1 MINNKFFRPK
11 LENGV
16 KATKWSPCSVYTSS
30 LIKQTSDSILLE
42 VEKQVGGNYATK
54 SDLEITASAI
64 TATVSEL
71 EQTVSA
77 NTQNI
82 GELQVTANNI
92 SASVEQLKQTVSG
105 NTQNIGN
112 LQVTANNITASV
124 SELKQT
130 VSANTQNIGKLEVTA
145 SAISASVDTYLENNP
160 NPNLFTTNGWKN
172 KKGEFVD
179 PTENLMYEYSGGTIT
194 SPKIYLD
201 AGTYCAS
208 QYNTTSKQFAINPSV
223 QVTSSATT
231 ETYEGATRNY
241 ITFHIETAGEYRF
254 IYGTDNLK
262 STFYRPKLE
271 IGDRPTAYEPQSIHY
286 SSLIQQTSQQI
297 SLKVKEEVD
306 NIGEDGTINKFK
318 ETGIDITNGLIEIN
332 ADNTVING
340 NLKLNAKNDSDA
352 LSLYDNDG
360 YERTTVTSQ
369 EIGRLIEQSQNS
381 IQKYDKY
388 FLVNYGESTIFTMG
402 EKYFAAKT
410 FVKCGDLMTNR
421 VCYCSCSYKDEKGNW
436 QPQIIPAPKQC
447 EIELIFVNKEDE
459 GITYVAEQKQ
469 TQFEEGAYYLESTK
483 INQAIRIETAGTYYV
498 KVRITWPY
506 LLTTSPF
513 DTQTRFYVTTFL
525 SSVSP
530 SKAIIGGDGIY
541 MTNGANDFIY
551 YGKDGFGAAHQSYGY
566 NTDKTS
572 KTAYNMY
579 SSVGAMSSDSVQ
591 GNYDDEY
598 IVGEGPS
605 HIAYFKVNGS
615 WHSLWCNSQSYAN
628 VTTIMLSD
636 GTYIEEALPSTDVM
650 MLSRFNDNEKYFGI
664 GKGEFNG
671 HIITILNPT
680 GKSTIVRAGNGTRFV
695 DTNGNMSRSNEYTFS
710 SRSIKM
716 IFVYT
721 MGSAPNDG
729 SWNGL
734 WYIM

>member
-1 MINNKFFRPK
+1 MISNTFYRPK
-11 LENGV
+11 LESGV

-42 VEKQVGGNYATK
+42 VEQQVGGNFATK
-54 SDLEITASAI
+54 SDLEVTASAI
-64 TATVSEL
+64 TATVEEL
-71 EQTVSA
+71 RE
-77 NTQNI
+77 
-82 GELQVTANNI
+82 
-92 SASVEQLKQTVSG
+92 TVSG
-105 NTQNIGN
+105 NTQNIGK
-112 LQVTANNITASV
+112 LQ
-124 SELKQT
+124 
-130 VSANTQNIGKLEVTA
+130 VTA
-145 SAISASVDTYLENNP
+145 SAISASVDTYLENNA
-160 NPNLFTTNGWKN
+160 NPNLFPANGWKN
-172 KKGEFVD
+172 KNGEFID
-179 PTENLMYEYSGGTIT
+179 PTEKLMYEYSGGTIT
-194 SPKIYLD
+194 SPKIYLE

-208 QYNTTSKQFAINPSV
+208 QYNIKNKNFEIDPSV
-223 QVTSSATT
+223 MRIKSGAIA
-231 ETYEGATRNY
+231 ETYETAIRNY
-241 ITFHIETAGEYRF
+241 VVFRIDKKGEYRF
-254 IYGTDNLK
+254 VYGTDNVK

-271 IGDRPTAYEPQSIHY
+271 IGDKPTAYEPQSIHY

-297 SLKVKEEVD
+297 SLKVKEEVGE
-306 NIGEDGTINKFK
+306 IGEDGTINKFK
-318 ETGIDITNGLIEIN
+318 ETGIDITNGLVEIN
-332 ADNTVING
+332 ADNTVVNG

-369 EIGRLIEQSQNS
+369 EIGRLEEQSQDS

-388 FLVNYGESTIFTMG
+388 FLANYDDSTVFTMG
-402 EKYFAAKT
+402 EKYFAANSI
-410 FVKCGDLMTNR
+410 VKCGDVMTANR
-421 VCYCSCSYKDEKGNW
+421 VCYCSCSYKDDKGIW
-436 QPQIIPAPKQC
+436 QPQIIPSPNQC
-447 EIELIFVNKEDE
+447 KIELIFVNKESA
-459 GITYVAEQKQ
+459 GITYVAPQKQ
-469 TQFEEGAYYLESTK
+469 TLFSNGAYYLESTLL
-483 INQAIRIETAGTYYV
+483 NQTLTIETAGTYYI
-498 KVRITWPY
+498 KVRITWANSQ
-506 LLTTSPF
+506 TKSPF
-513 DTQTRFYVTTFL
+513 NTQTRFYVTTFL
-525 SSVSP
+525 SSISP
-530 SKAIIGGDGIY
+530 SKAIIGSDGIY

-551 YGKDGFGAAHQSYGY
+551 YGKDGFGAANQSYGY
-566 NTDKTS
+566 NSDKTS

-591 GNYDDEY
+591 GTYDNEY

-605 HIAYFKVNGS
+605 HIAYFKTNGS
-615 WHSLWCNSQSYAN
+615 WSSKWCNSQSYAN

-671 HIITILNPT
+671 HIITILNPS

-695 DTNGNMSRSNEYTFS
+695 DTNGNMSRSNEYTFN

-721 MGSAPNDG
+721 MGSDPDDG

>member
-1 MINNKFFRPK
+1 MISNKFFRPK
-11 LENGV
+11 LESGV

-42 VEKQVGGNYATK
+42 VEQQVGGNYATK
-54 SDLEITASAI
+54 GELEVTASAI
-64 TATVSEL
+64 TAKVTELEETVSG
-71 EQTVSA
+71 

-92 SASVEQLKQTVSG
+92 S
-105 NTQNIGN
+105 
-112 LQVTANNITASV
+112 ASV

-130 VSANTQNIGKLEVTA
+130 VSANTQNIGKLEVT
-145 SAISASVDTYLENNP
+145 SNSISAKVDTYIENNA
-160 NPNLFTTNGWKN
+160 NPNLFPVNGWKN
-172 KKGEFVD
+172 KNGEFVE
-179 PTENLMYEYSGGTIT
+179 PTEKLMYEYSGGTIT
-194 SPKIYLD
+194 SPKIYLE

-208 QYNTTSKQFAINPSV
+208 QYNIKNKHFDIEPSV
-223 QVTSSATT
+223 MGIKSGAIA
-231 ETYEGATRNY
+231 ETYETAIRNY
-241 ITFHIETAGEYRF
+241 DVFRIDKKGEYRF
-254 IYGTDNLK
+254 VYGTDNVK

-271 IGDRPTAYEPQSIHY
+271 VGDKPTAYEPQSIHY

-297 SLKVKEEVD
+297 SLKVKEEIGDV
-306 NIGEDGTINKFK
+306 GEDGTINKFK
-318 ETGIDITNGLIEIN
+318 ETGIDITNGLVEIN
-332 ADNTVING
+332 ADNTVVNG

-369 EIGRLIEQSQNS
+369 EIGRLEEQSQDS

-388 FLVNYGESTIFTMG
+388 FLVNYDGSTVFTMG
-402 EKYFAAKT
+402 EKYFAANSI
-410 FVKCGDLMTNR
+410 VKCGDVMTANR
-421 VCYCSCSYKDEKGNW
+421 VCYCSCSYKDEKGIW
-436 QPQIIPAPKQC
+436 QPQIIPSPNQC
-447 EIELIFVNKEDE
+447 KIELIFVNKESA
-459 GITYVAEQKQ
+459 GITYVAPQKQ
-469 TQFEEGAYYLESTK
+469 TLFSNGAYYLESTLL
-483 INQAIRIETAGTYYV
+483 NQTLTIETAGTYYI
-498 KVRITWPY
+498 KVRITWANSQ
-506 LLTTSPF
+506 TKSPF
-513 DTQTRFYVTTFL
+513 NTQTRFYVTTFL

-530 SKAIIGGDGIY
+530 SKAIVGSDGIY

-551 YGKDGFGAAHQSYGY
+551 YGKDGFGAAKQSYGY

-572 KTAYNMY
+572 KTPYTMY

-615 WHSLWCNSQSYAN
+615 WSSKWCNSQSYAN

-695 DTNGNMSRSNEYTFS
+695 ETNGNMSRSNEYTFS

>member
-1 MINNKFFRPK
+1 MISNKFFRPK
-11 LENGV
+11 LESGV

-54 SDLEITASAI
+54 GELEVTASAI
-64 TATVSEL
+64 TAKVTEL
-71 EQTVSA
+71 E
-77 NTQNI
+77 
-82 GELQVTANNI
+82 E
-92 SASVEQLKQTVSG
+92 TVSG
-105 NTQNIGN
+105 NTQNIGE

-130 VSANTQNIGKLEVTA
+130 VSANTQNIGKLEVT
-145 SAISASVDTYLENNP
+145 SNSISAKVDTYIENNH
-160 NPNLFTTNGWKN
+160 NPNLFPANGWKN
-172 KKGEFVD
+172 KNGEFVE
-179 PTENLMYEYSGGTIT
+179 PTEKLMYEYSGGTIT
-194 SPKIYLD
+194 SPKIYLE

-208 QYNTTSKQFAINPSV
+208 QFNTKNKHFDIDPSV
-223 QVTSSATT
+223 MRIKSAAIA
-231 ETYEGATRNY
+231 ETYETAIRNY
-241 ITFHIETAGEYRF
+241 DVFRIDKKGEYRF
-254 IYGTDNLK
+254 IYGTDNTK

-271 IGDRPTAYEPQSIHY
+271 IGDKPTAYEPQSIHY

-297 SLKVKEEVD
+297 SLKVKEEVGE
-306 NIGEDGTINKFK
+306 IGEDGTINKFK
-318 ETGIDITNGLIEIN
+318 ETGIDITNGQVEIN

-340 NLKLNAKNDSDA
+340 NLKLNAQDDADA
-352 LSLYDNDG
+352 LTMYDDDG
-360 YERTTVTSQ
+360 IERTTVTSQ
-369 EIGRLIEQSQNS
+369 EIGRLEEQSQDS

-388 FLVNYGESTIFTMG
+388 FLVNYDGSTVFTMG
-402 EKYFAAKT
+402 EKYFAANSI
-410 FVKCGDLMTNR
+410 VKCGDVMTANR
-421 VCYCSCSYKDEKGNW
+421 VCYCSCSYKDEKGIW
-436 QPQIIPAPKQC
+436 QPQIIPSPNQC
-447 EIELIFVNKEDE
+447 KIELIFVNKESA
-459 GITYVAEQKQ
+459 GITYVAPQKQ
-469 TQFEEGAYYLESTK
+469 TLFSNGAYYLESTLL
-483 INQAIRIETAGTYYV
+483 NQTLKIETAGTYYI
-498 KVRITWPY
+498 KVRITWANSQ
-506 LLTTSPF
+506 TKSPF
-513 DTQTRFYVTTFL
+513 NTQTRFYVTTFL
-525 SSVSP
+525 SSISP
-530 SKAIIGGDGIY
+530 SKAIVGSDGIY

-591 GNYDDEY
+591 GTYDDEY

-615 WHSLWCNSQSYAN
+615 WSSKWCNSQSYAN
-628 VTTIMLSD
+628 VATIMLSD

-671 HIITILNPT
+671 HIITILNPSA
-680 GKSTIVRAGNGTRFV
+680 KSTIVRAGNGTRFV

>member
-1 MINNKFFRPK
+1 MISNKFFRPK
-11 LENGV
+11 LESGV

-30 LIKQTSDSILLE
+30 LIKQTSDSIILE
-42 VEKQVGGNYATK
+42 VEQQVGGNYATK
-54 SDLEITASAI
+54 SDLEVTASAI
-64 TATVSEL
+64 TA
-71 EQTVSA
+71 
-77 NTQNI
+77 
-82 GELQVTANNI
+82 
-92 SASVEQLKQTVSG
+92 SVEELRETVSG
-105 NTQNIGN
+105 NTQNIGK
-112 LQVTANNITASV
+112 LQVTANS
-124 SELKQT
+124 
-130 VSANTQNIGKLEVTA
+130 
-145 SAISASVDTYLENNP
+145 ISATVDTYLENNA
-160 NPNLFTTNGWKN
+160 NPNLFPVNGWKN
-172 KKGEFVD
+172 KNGEFVE
-179 PTENLMYEYSGGTIT
+179 PTEKLMYEYSGGTIT
-194 SPKIYLD
+194 SPKVYLE

-208 QYNTTSKQFAINPSV
+208 QYNIKNKNFEIDPSV
-223 QVTSSATT
+223 MRIKSGAIA
-231 ETYEGATRNY
+231 ETYETAIRNY
-241 ITFHIETAGEYRF
+241 VVFRIDKKGEYRF
-254 IYGTDNLK
+254 IYGTDNTK

-271 IGDRPTAYEPQSIHY
+271 VGEKPTAYEPQSIHY

-306 NIGEDGTINKFK
+306 NIGEDNTINKFK
-318 ETGIDITNGLIEIN
+318 ETGIDITNGLVEIN

-340 NLKLNAKNDSDA
+340 NLKLNAKDDADA
-352 LSLYDNDG
+352 LTLYDDNG
-360 YERTTVTSQ
+360 IERTTVTSQ
-369 EIGRLIEQSQNS
+369 EIGRLEEQSQDS

-388 FLVNYGESTIFTMG
+388 FLVNYDGSTVFTMG
-402 EKYFAAKT
+402 EKYFAANSI
-410 FVKCGDLMTNR
+410 VKCGDVMTANR
-421 VCYCSCSYKDEKGNW
+421 VCYCSCSYKDEKGIW
-436 QPQIIPAPKQC
+436 QPQIIPSPNKC
-447 EIELIFVNKEDE
+447 KIELIFVNKESA
-459 GITYVAEQKQ
+459 GITYVAPQKQ
-469 TQFEEGAYYLESTK
+469 TLFSNGAYYLESTLL
-483 INQAIRIETAGTYYV
+483 NQTLTIETAGTYYI
-498 KVRITWPY
+498 KVRITWANSQ
-506 LLTTSPF
+506 TKSPF
-513 DTQTRFYVTTFL
+513 NTQTRFYVTTFL

-530 SKAIIGGDGIY
+530 SKAIVGSDGIY

-566 NTDKTS
+566 NTDKTK

-591 GNYDDEY
+591 GTYDDEY

-605 HIAYFKVNGS
+605 HIAYFKLNGS
-615 WHSLWCNSQSYAN
+615 WSSKWCNSQSYAN

-695 DTNGNMSRSNEYTFS
+695 ETNGNMSRSNEYTFS

>member
-1 MINNKFFRPK
+1 MISNKFFRPK

-42 VEKQVGGNYATK
+42 VEQQVGGNYATK
-54 SDLEITASAI
+54 SDLEVTASAI
-64 TATVSEL
+64 TA
-71 EQTVSA
+71 
-77 NTQNI
+77 
-82 GELQVTANNI
+82 
-92 SASVEQLKQTVSG
+92 SVEELRETVSG
-105 NTQNIGN
+105 NTQNIGK
-112 LQVTANNITASV
+112 LQVTANS
-124 SELKQT
+124 
-130 VSANTQNIGKLEVTA
+130 
-145 SAISASVDTYLENNP
+145 ISATVDTYLENNA
-160 NPNLFTTNGWKN
+160 NPNLFPVNGWKN
-172 KKGEFVD
+172 KNGEFVE
-179 PTENLMYEYSGGTIT
+179 PTEKLMYEYSGGTIT
-194 SPKIYLD
+194 SPKVYLE

-208 QYNTTSKQFAINPSV
+208 QYNIKNKNFEIDPSV
-223 QVTSSATT
+223 MRIKSGAIA
-231 ETYEGATRNY
+231 ETYETAIRNY
-241 ITFHIETAGEYRF
+241 VVFRIDKKGEYRF
-254 IYGTDNLK
+254 IYGTDNTK

-271 IGDRPTAYEPQSIHY
+271 IGEKPTAYEPQSIHY

-297 SLKVKEEVD
+297 SLKVKEEVGE
-306 NIGEDGTINKFK
+306 IGEDGTINKFK
-318 ETGIDITNGLIEIN
+318 ETGIDITNGLVEIN

-340 NLKLNAKNDSDA
+340 NIKLNAKDDADA
-352 LSLYDNDG
+352 LTLYDDNG
-360 YERTTVTSQ
+360 IERTTVTSQ
-369 EIGRLIEQSQNS
+369 EIGRLEEQSQDS

-388 FLVNYGESTIFTMG
+388 FLANYDDSTVFTMG
-402 EKYFAAKT
+402 EKYFAANSI
-410 FVKCGDLMTNR
+410 VKCGDVMTANR
-421 VCYCSCSYKDEKGNW
+421 VCYCSCSYKDDKGIW
-436 QPQIIPAPKQC
+436 QPQIIPSPNQC
-447 EIELIFVNKEDE
+447 KIELIFVNKESA
-459 GITYVAEQKQ
+459 GITYVAPQKQ
-469 TQFEEGAYYLESTK
+469 TLFSNGAYYLESTLL
-483 INQAIRIETAGTYYV
+483 NQTLKIETAGAYYI
-498 KVRITWPY
+498 KVRITWANSQ
-506 LLTTSPF
+506 TKSPF
-513 DTQTRFYVTTFL
+513 NTQTRFYVTTFL

-530 SKAIIGGDGIY
+530 SKAIIGSDGIY

-572 KTAYNMY
+572 KTPYTMY

-591 GNYDDEY
+591 GTYDNEY

-615 WHSLWCNSQSYAN
+615 WSSKWCNSQSYAN

-721 MGSAPNDG
+721 RGSDPNDG

>member
-1 MINNKFFRPK
+1 MISNKFFRPK
-11 LENGV
+11 LESGV

-42 VEKQVGGNYATK
+42 VEQQVGGNYATK
-54 SDLEITASAI
+54 GELEVTASAI
-64 TATVSEL
+64 TAKVTELEETVSGNTQNIGELQITANNISASVSEL

-82 GELQVTANNI
+82 G
-92 SASVEQLKQTVSG
+92 
-105 NTQNIGN
+105 
-112 LQVTANNITASV
+112 
-124 SELKQT
+124 
-130 VSANTQNIGKLEVTA
+130 KLEVT
-145 SAISASVDTYLENNP
+145 SNSISAKVDTYIENNH
-160 NPNLFTTNGWKN
+160 NPNLFPANGWKN
-172 KKGEFVD
+172 KNGEFVE
-179 PTENLMYEYSGGTIT
+179 PTEKLMYEYSGGTIT
-194 SPKIYLD
+194 SPKIYLE

-208 QYNTTSKQFAINPSV
+208 QFNTKNKHFEIDPSV
-223 QVTSSATT
+223 MHIKSAAIA
-231 ETYEGATRNY
+231 ETYETAIRNY
-241 ITFHIETAGEYRF
+241 DVFRIDKKGEYKF
-254 IYGTDNLK
+254 IYGTDNTK

-271 IGDRPTAYEPQSIHY
+271 IGDKPTAYEPQSIHY
-286 SSLIQQTSQQI
+286 SSLIEQTSKQI
-297 SLKVKEEVD
+297 SLKVKEEVGE
-306 NIGEDGTINKFK
+306 IGEDGTINKFK
-318 ETGIDITNGLIEIN
+318 ETGIDITNGLVEIN

-369 EIGRLIEQSQNS
+369 EIGRLEEQSQDS

-388 FLVNYGESTIFTMG
+388 FLVNYDNSTVFTMG
-402 EKYFAAKT
+402 EKYFAANSI
-410 FVKCGDLMTNR
+410 VKCGDVMTANR
-421 VCYCSCSYKDEKGNW
+421 VCYCSCSYKDEKGIW
-436 QPQIIPAPKQC
+436 QPQIIPSPKQC
-447 EIELIFVNKEDE
+447 KIELIFVNKESA
-459 GITYVAEQKQ
+459 GITYVAPQKQ
-469 TQFEEGAYYLESTK
+469 TQFEDGAYYLEST
-483 INQAIRIETAGTYYV
+483 ILNQTLKIETAGTYYI
-498 KVRITWPY
+498 KVRITWANSQ
-506 LLTTSPF
+506 TKSPF
-513 DTQTRFYVTTFL
+513 NTQTRFYVTTFL

-530 SKAIIGGDGIY
+530 SKAIVGGDGIY

-566 NTDKTS
+566 NNDKTS

-591 GNYDDEY
+591 GTYDDEY

-605 HIAYFKVNGS
+605 HIAYFKTNDS
-615 WHSLWCNSQSYAN
+615 WSSKWCNSQSYAN

-695 DTNGNMSRSNEYTFS
+695 ETNGNMSRSNEYTFN
-710 SRSIKM
+710 SRSLKM

>member
-1 MINNKFFRPK
+1 MISNIFYRPK
-11 LENGV
+11 LESGV

-42 VEKQVGGNYATK
+42 VEQQVGGNFATK
-54 SDLEITASAI
+54 SDLEVTASAI
-64 TATVSEL
+64 TATVEEL
-71 EQTVSA
+71 RE
-77 NTQNI
+77 
-82 GELQVTANNI
+82 
-92 SASVEQLKQTVSG
+92 TVSG
-105 NTQNIGN
+105 NTQNIGK
-112 LQVTANNITASV
+112 LQ
-124 SELKQT
+124 
-130 VSANTQNIGKLEVTA
+130 VTA
-145 SAISASVDTYLENNP
+145 SAISASVDTYLENNA
-160 NPNLFTTNGWKN
+160 NPNLFPVNGWKN
-172 KKGEFVD
+172 KNGEFVE
-179 PTENLMYEYSGGTIT
+179 PTEKLMYEYSGGTIT
-194 SPKIYLD
+194 SPKVYLE

-208 QYNTTSKQFAINPSV
+208 QYNIKNKNFEIDPSV
-223 QVTSSATT
+223 MRIKSGAIA
-231 ETYEGATRNY
+231 ETYETAIRNY
-241 ITFHIETAGEYRF
+241 VVFRIDKKGEYRF
-254 IYGTDNLK
+254 IYGTDNTK

-271 IGDRPTAYEPQSIHY
+271 IGEKPTAYEPQSIHY
-286 SSLIQQTSQQI
+286 SSLIQQI
-297 SLKVKEEVD
+297 SLKVKEEVGE
-306 NIGEDGTINKFK
+306 IGEDGTINKFK
-318 ETGIDITNGLIEIN
+318 ETGIDITNGLVEIN

-369 EIGRLIEQSQNS
+369 EIGRLEEQSQDS

-388 FLVNYGESTIFTMG
+388 FLVNYDNSTVFTMG
-402 EKYFAAKT
+402 EKYFAANSI
-410 FVKCGDLMTNR
+410 VKCGDVMTANR
-421 VCYCSCSYKDEKGNW
+421 VCYCSCSYKDDKGIW
-436 QPQIIPAPKQC
+436 QPQIIPSPKQC
-447 EIELIFVNKEDE
+447 KIELIFVNKESA
-459 GITYVAEQKQ
+459 GITYVAPQKQ
-469 TQFEEGAYYLESTK
+469 TLFSNGAYYLESTLL
-483 INQAIRIETAGTYYV
+483 NQTLTIETAGTYYI
-498 KVRITWPY
+498 KVRITWANSQ
-506 LLTTSPF
+506 TKSPF
-513 DTQTRFYVTTFL
+513 NTQTRFYVTTFL
-525 SSVSP
+525 SSISP
-530 SKAIIGGDGIY
+530 SKAIVGSDGIY

-591 GNYDDEY
+591 GTYDNEY

-615 WHSLWCNSQSYAN
+615 WSSKWCNSQSYAN

-680 GKSTIVRAGNGTRFV
+680 AKSTIVRAGNGTRFV
-695 DTNGNMSRSNEYTFS
+695 DTNGNMSRSNEYTFN

>member
-1 MINNKFFRPK
+1 MISNKFFRPK

-42 VEKQVGGNYATK
+42 VEQQVGGNYATK
-54 SDLEITASAI
+54 SDLEVTASAI
-64 TATVSEL
+64 TA
-71 EQTVSA
+71 
-77 NTQNI
+77 
-82 GELQVTANNI
+82 
-92 SASVEQLKQTVSG
+92 SVEELRETVSG
-105 NTQNIGN
+105 NTQNIGK
-112 LQVTANNITASV
+112 LQVTANS
-124 SELKQT
+124 
-130 VSANTQNIGKLEVTA
+130 
-145 SAISASVDTYLENNP
+145 ISATVDTYLENNA
-160 NPNLFTTNGWKN
+160 NPNLFPVNGWKN
-172 KKGEFVD
+172 KNGEFVE
-179 PTENLMYEYSGGTIT
+179 PTEKLMYEYSGGTIT
-194 SPKIYLD
+194 SPKVYLE

-208 QYNTTSKQFAINPSV
+208 QYNIKNKNFEIDPSV
-223 QVTSSATT
+223 MRIKSGAIA
-231 ETYEGATRNY
+231 ETYETAIRNY
-241 ITFHIETAGEYRF
+241 VVFRIDKKGEYRF
-254 IYGTDNLK
+254 IYGTDNTK

-271 IGDRPTAYEPQSIHY
+271 IGEKPTAYEPQSIHY

-297 SLKVKEEVD
+297 SLKVKEEVGE
-306 NIGEDGTINKFK
+306 IGEDGTINKFK
-318 ETGIDITNGLIEIN
+318 ETGIDITNGLVEIN

-340 NLKLNAKNDSDA
+340 NIKLNAKDDADA
-352 LSLYDNDG
+352 LTLYDDNG
-360 YERTTVTSQ
+360 IERTTVTSQ
-369 EIGRLIEQSQNS
+369 EIGRLEEQSQDS

-388 FLVNYGESTIFTMG
+388 FLANYDDSTVFTMG
-402 EKYFAAKT
+402 EKYFAANSI
-410 FVKCGDLMTNR
+410 VKCGDVMTANR
-421 VCYCSCSYKDEKGNW
+421 VCYCSCSYKDDKGIW
-436 QPQIIPAPKQC
+436 QPQIIPSPNQC
-447 EIELIFVNKEDE
+447 KIELIFVNKESA
-459 GITYVAEQKQ
+459 GITYVAPQKQ
-469 TQFEEGAYYLESTK
+469 TLFSNGAYYLESTLL
-483 INQAIRIETAGTYYV
+483 NQTLTIETAGTYYI
-498 KVRITWPY
+498 KVRITWANSQ
-506 LLTTSPF
+506 TKSPF
-513 DTQTRFYVTTFL
+513 NTQTRFYVTTFL
-525 SSVSP
+525 SSISP
-530 SKAIIGGDGIY
+530 SKAIVGSDGIY

-572 KTAYNMY
+572 KTPYTMY

-591 GNYDDEY
+591 GNYDNEY
-598 IVGEGPS
+598 VVGEGPS
-605 HIAYFKVNGS
+605 HLAYFKTNGS
-615 WHSLWCNSQSYAN
+615 WSSKWCNSQSYAN

-695 DTNGNMSRSNEYTFS
+695 DTNGNMSRSNEYTFN

>member
-1 MINNKFFRPK
+1 MISNKFFRPK
-11 LENGV
+11 LESGV

-42 VEKQVGGNYATK
+42 VEQQVGGNYATK
-54 SDLEITASAI
+54 GELEVTASAI
-64 TATVSEL
+64 TAKVTELEETVSGNTQNIGELQITANNISASVSEL

-82 GELQVTANNI
+82 G
-92 SASVEQLKQTVSG
+92 
-105 NTQNIGN
+105 
-112 LQVTANNITASV
+112 
-124 SELKQT
+124 
-130 VSANTQNIGKLEVTA
+130 KLEVT
-145 SAISASVDTYLENNP
+145 SNSISAKVDTYIENNH
-160 NPNLFTTNGWKN
+160 NPNLFPANGWKN
-172 KKGEFVD
+172 KNGEFVE
-179 PTENLMYEYSGGTIT
+179 PTEKLMYEYSGGTIT
-194 SPKIYLD
+194 SPKIYLE

-208 QYNTTSKQFAINPSV
+208 QFNTKNKHFEIDPSV
-223 QVTSSATT
+223 MHIKSAAIA
-231 ETYEGATRNY
+231 ETYETAIRNY
-241 ITFHIETAGEYRF
+241 DVFRIDKKGEYKF
-254 IYGTDNLK
+254 IYGTDNTK

-271 IGDRPTAYEPQSIHY
+271 IGDKPTAYEPQSIHY
-286 SSLIQQTSQQI
+286 SSLIEQTSKQI
-297 SLKVKEEVD
+297 SLKVKEEVGE
-306 NIGEDGTINKFK
+306 IGEDGTINKFK
-318 ETGIDITNGLIEIN
+318 ETGIDITNGLVEIN

-369 EIGRLIEQSQNS
+369 EIGRLEEQSQDS

-388 FLVNYGESTIFTMG
+388 FLVNYDGSTVFTMG
-402 EKYFAAKT
+402 EKYFAANSI
-410 FVKCGDLMTNR
+410 VKCGDVMTANR
-421 VCYCSCSYKDEKGNW
+421 VCYCSCSYKDEKGIW
-436 QPQIIPAPKQC
+436 QPQIIPSPKQC
-447 EIELIFVNKEDE
+447 KIELIFVNKESA
-459 GITYVAEQKQ
+459 GITYVAPQKQ
-469 TQFEEGAYYLESTK
+469 TQFEDGAYYLEST
-483 INQAIRIETAGTYYV
+483 ILNQTLKIETAGTYYI
-498 KVRITWPY
+498 KVRITWANSQ
-506 LLTTSPF
+506 TKSPF
-513 DTQTRFYVTTFL
+513 NTQTRFYVTTFL

-530 SKAIIGGDGIY
+530 SKAIVGGDGIY

-566 NTDKTS
+566 NNDKTS

-591 GNYDDEY
+591 GTYDDEY

-605 HIAYFKVNGS
+605 HIAYFKTNGS
-615 WHSLWCNSQSYAN
+615 WSSKWCNSQSYAN

-695 DTNGNMSRSNEYTFS
+695 ETNGNMSRSNEYTFN
-710 SRSIKM
+710 SRSLKM

>member
-1 MINNKFFRPK
+1 MISNTFYRPK
-11 LENGV
+11 LESGV

-42 VEKQVGGNYATK
+42 VEQQVGGNFATK
-54 SDLEITASAI
+54 SDLEVTASAI
-64 TATVSEL
+64 TATVEEL
-71 EQTVSA
+71 RE
-77 NTQNI
+77 
-82 GELQVTANNI
+82 
-92 SASVEQLKQTVSG
+92 TVSG
-105 NTQNIGN
+105 NTQNIGK
-112 LQVTANNITASV
+112 LQ
-124 SELKQT
+124 
-130 VSANTQNIGKLEVTA
+130 VTA
-145 SAISASVDTYLENNP
+145 SAISASVDTYLENNA
-160 NPNLFTTNGWKN
+160 NPNLFPVNGWKN
-172 KKGEFVD
+172 KNGEFVE
-179 PTENLMYEYSGGTIT
+179 PTEKLMYEYSGGTIT
-194 SPKIYLD
+194 SPKIYLE

-208 QYNTTSKQFAINPSV
+208 QYNIKNKHFEIDPSV
-223 QVTSSATT
+223 IGIKSGAIA
-231 ETYEGATRNY
+231 ETYETAIRNY
-241 ITFHIETAGEYRF
+241 DVFRIDKKGEYRF
-254 IYGTDNLK
+254 IYGTDNAK

-271 IGDRPTAYEPQSIHY
+271 IGDKPTAYEPQSIHY

-297 SLKVKEEVD
+297 SLKVKEEVGE
-306 NIGEDGTINKFK
+306 IGEDGTINKFK
-318 ETGIDITNGLIEIN
+318 ETGIDITNGLVEIN
-332 ADNTVING
+332 ADNTVVNG

-369 EIGRLIEQSQNS
+369 EIGRLEEQSQDS

-388 FLVNYGESTIFTMG
+388 FLVNYDGSTVFTMG
-402 EKYFAAKT
+402 EKYFAANSI
-410 FVKCGDLMTNR
+410 VKCGDVMTANR
-421 VCYCSCSYKDEKGNW
+421 VCYCSCSYKDDKGVW
-436 QPQIIPAPKQC
+436 QPQIIPSPNQC
-447 EIELIFVNKEDE
+447 KIELIFVNKESA
-459 GITYVAEQKQ
+459 GITYVAPQKQ
-469 TQFEEGAYYLESTK
+469 TLFSNGAYYLESTLL
-483 INQAIRIETAGTYYV
+483 NQTLTIETAGTYYI
-498 KVRITWPY
+498 KVRITWANSQ
-506 LLTTSPF
+506 TKSPF
-513 DTQTRFYVTTFL
+513 NTQTRFYVTTFL
-525 SSVSP
+525 SSISP
-530 SKAIIGGDGIY
+530 SKAIIGSDGIY

-566 NTDKTS
+566 NSDKTS

-615 WHSLWCNSQSYAN
+615 WQSLWCNSQSYAN

-650 MLSRFNDNEKYFGI
+650 ILSRFNDNEKYFGI

-671 HIITILNPT
+671 HIITILNPS

-695 DTNGNMSRSNEYTFS
+695 DTNGNMSRSNEYTFN

-721 MGSAPNDG
+721 RGSAPNDG

>member
-1 MINNKFFRPK
+1 MISNTFYRPK
-11 LENGV
+11 LESGV

-42 VEKQVGGNYATK
+42 VEQQVGGNFATK
-54 SDLEITASAI
+54 SDLEVTASAI
-64 TATVSEL
+64 TATVEEL
-71 EQTVSA
+71 RE
-77 NTQNI
+77 
-82 GELQVTANNI
+82 
-92 SASVEQLKQTVSG
+92 TVSG
-105 NTQNIGN
+105 NTQNIGK
-112 LQVTANNITASV
+112 LQ
-124 SELKQT
+124 
-130 VSANTQNIGKLEVTA
+130 VTA
-145 SAISASVDTYLENNP
+145 SAISASVDTYLENNA
-160 NPNLFTTNGWKN
+160 NPNLFPANGWKN
-172 KKGEFVD
+172 KNGEFVD
-179 PTENLMYEYSGGTIT
+179 PTEKLMYEYSGGTIT
-194 SPKIYLD
+194 SPKIYLE

-208 QYNTTSKQFAINPSV
+208 QYNIKNKNFEIDPSV
-223 QVTSSATT
+223 MRIKSGAIA
-231 ETYEGATRNY
+231 ETYETAIRNY
-241 ITFHIETAGEYRF
+241 VVFRIDKKGEYRF
-254 IYGTDNLK
+254 IYGTDNTK

-271 IGDRPTAYEPQSIHY
+271 IGDKPTAYEPQSIHY

-297 SLKVKEEVD
+297 SLKVKEEVGE
-306 NIGEDGTINKFK
+306 IGEDGTINKFK
-318 ETGIDITNGLIEIN
+318 ETGIDITNGLVEIN
-332 ADNTVING
+332 ADNTVVNG

-369 EIGRLIEQSQNS
+369 EIGRLEEQSQDS
-381 IQKYDKY
+381 VQKYDKY
-388 FLVNYGESTIFTMG
+388 FLVNYDDSTVFTMG
-402 EKYFAAKT
+402 EKYFAANSI
-410 FVKCGDLMTNR
+410 VKCGDVMTANR
-421 VCYCSCSYKDEKGNW
+421 VCYCSCSYKDDKGIW
-436 QPQIIPAPKQC
+436 QPQIIPSPNQC
-447 EIELIFVNKEDE
+447 KIELIFVNKESA
-459 GITYVAEQKQ
+459 GITYVAPQKQ
-469 TQFEEGAYYLESTK
+469 TLFSNGAYYLESTLL
-483 INQAIRIETAGTYYV
+483 NQTLTIETAGTYYI
-498 KVRITWPY
+498 KVRITWANSQ
-506 LLTTSPF
+506 TKSPF
-513 DTQTRFYVTTFL
+513 NTQTRFYVTTFL

-530 SKAIIGGDGIY
+530 SKAIVGGDGIY

-605 HIAYFKVNGS
+605 HIAYFKVNGTWS
-615 WHSLWCNSQSYAN
+615 SKWCNSQSYAN

-636 GTYIEEALPSTDVM
+636 GTYIEEVLPSTDVM
-650 MLSRFNDNEKYFGI
+650 ILSRFNDNEKYFGI

-671 HIITILNPT
+671 HIITILNPS

-695 DTNGNMSRSNEYTFS
+695 ETNGNMSRSNEYTFS

-721 MGSAPNDG
+721 RGSDPDDG

>member
-1 MINNKFFRPK
+1 MISNTFYRPK
-11 LENGV
+11 LESGV

-30 LIKQTSDSILLE
+30 LIKQTSDRILLE
-42 VEKQVGGNYATK
+42 VENQVGGNYATK
-54 SDLEITASAI
+54 SDLEVTASAI
-64 TATVSEL
+64 TA
-71 EQTVSA
+71 
-77 NTQNI
+77 
-82 GELQVTANNI
+82 
-92 SASVEQLKQTVSG
+92 SVEELRETVSG
-105 NTQNIGN
+105 NTQNIGK
-112 LQVTANNITASV
+112 LQVTANS
-124 SELKQT
+124 
-130 VSANTQNIGKLEVTA
+130 
-145 SAISASVDTYLENNP
+145 ISATVDTYLENNS
-160 NPNLFTTNGWKN
+160 NPNLFPANGWKN
-172 KKGEFVD
+172 KNGEFVD
-179 PTENLMYEYSGGTIT
+179 PTEKLMYEYSGGTIT
-194 SPKIYLD
+194 SPKIYLE

-208 QYNTTSKQFAINPSV
+208 QYNIKNKHFDIEPSV
-223 QVTSSATT
+223 MRIKSAAIA
-231 ETYEGATRNY
+231 ETYETAIRNY
-241 ITFHIETAGEYRF
+241 DVFRIDKKGEYRF
-254 IYGTDNLK
+254 IYGTDNTK

-271 IGDRPTAYEPQSIHY
+271 IGDKPTAYEPQSIHY

-297 SLKVKEEVD
+297 SLKVKEEVGE
-306 NIGEDGTINKFK
+306 IGEDGTINKFK
-318 ETGIDITNGLIEIN
+318 ETGIDITNGQVEIN

-340 NLKLNAKNDSDA
+340 NLKLNAKDDADA
-352 LSLYDNDG
+352 LTLYDNEG

-369 EIGRLIEQSQNS
+369 EIGRLEEQSQDS

-388 FLVNYGESTIFTMG
+388 FLVNYDNSTVFTMG
-402 EKYFAAKT
+402 EKYFAANSI
-410 FVKCGDLMTNR
+410 VKCGDVMTANR
-421 VCYCSCSYKDEKGNW
+421 VCYCSCSYKDDKGIW
-436 QPQIIPAPKQC
+436 QPQIIPSPNQC
-447 EIELIFVNKEDE
+447 KIELIFVNKESA
-459 GITYVAEQKQ
+459 GITYVAPQKQ
-469 TQFEEGAYYLESTK
+469 TLFSNGAYYLESTLL
-483 INQAIRIETAGTYYV
+483 NQTLKIETAGTYYI
-498 KVRITWPY
+498 KVRITWANSQ
-506 LLTTSPF
+506 TKSPF
-513 DTQTRFYVTTFL
+513 NTQTRFYVTTFL
-525 SSVSP
+525 SSISP
-530 SKAIIGGDGIY
+530 SKAIVGGDGIY

-566 NTDKTS
+566 NSDKTT

-591 GNYDDEY
+591 GTYDDEY

-615 WHSLWCNSQSYAN
+615 WSSKWCNSQSYAN

-671 HIITILNPT
+671 HIITILNPSA
-680 GKSTIVRAGNGTRFV
+680 KSTIVRAGNGTRFV

>member
-1 MINNKFFRPK
+1 MISNKFFRPK
-11 LENGV
+11 LESGV

-42 VEKQVGGNYATK
+42 VEQQVGGNFATK
-54 SDLEITASAI
+54 SDLEVTASAI

-71 EQTVSA
+71 RE
-77 NTQNI
+77 
-82 GELQVTANNI
+82 
-92 SASVEQLKQTVSG
+92 TVSG
-105 NTQNIGN
+105 NTQNIGK
-112 LQVTANNITASV
+112 LQ
-124 SELKQT
+124 
-130 VSANTQNIGKLEVTA
+130 VTA
-145 SAISASVDTYLENNP
+145 SAISASVDTYLENNA
-160 NPNLFTTNGWKN
+160 NPNLFPVNGWKN
-172 KKGEFVD
+172 KNGEFVE
-179 PTENLMYEYSGGTIT
+179 PTEKLMYEYSGGTIT
-194 SPKIYLD
+194 SPKVYLE

-208 QYNTTSKQFAINPSV
+208 QFNTKNKHFEIDPSV
-223 QVTSSATT
+223 MGIKSGAIA
-231 ETYEGATRNY
+231 ETYETAIRNY
-241 ITFHIETAGEYRF
+241 DVFRIDKKGEYRF
-254 IYGTDNLK
+254 VYGTDNTK

-271 IGDRPTAYEPQSIHY
+271 IGEKPTAYEPQSIHY
-286 SSLIQQTSQQI
+286 SSLIQQTSKQI
-297 SLKVKEEVD
+297 SLKVKEEVG

-318 ETGIDITNGLIEIN
+318 ETGIDITNGLVEIN
-332 ADNTVING
+332 ADNTVVNG

-369 EIGRLIEQSQNS
+369 EIGRLEEQSQDS

-388 FLVNYGESTIFTMG
+388 FFVNYDGSTVFTMG
-402 EKYFAAKT
+402 EKYFAANSI
-410 FVKCGDLMTNR
+410 VKCGDVMTANR
-421 VCYCSCSYKDEKGNW
+421 VCYCSCSYKDEKGIW
-436 QPQIIPAPKQC
+436 QPQIIPSPNQC
-447 EIELIFVNKEDE
+447 KIELIFVNKESA
-459 GITYVAEQKQ
+459 GITYVAPQKQ
-469 TQFEEGAYYLESTK
+469 TLFSNGAYYLESTLL
-483 INQAIRIETAGTYYV
+483 NQTLKIETAGTYYI
-498 KVRITWPY
+498 KVRITWANSQ
-506 LLTTSPF
+506 TKSPF
-513 DTQTRFYVTTFL
+513 NTQTRFYVTTFL
-525 SSVSP
+525 SSISP
-530 SKAIIGGDGIY
+530 SKAIIGSDGIY

-572 KTAYNMY
+572 KTAYTMY

-591 GNYDDEY
+591 GTYDDEY

-605 HIAYFKVNGS
+605 HIAYFKTNGTWKS
-615 WHSLWCNSQSYAN
+615 HWCNSQSYAN

-636 GTYIEEALPSTDVM
+636 GTYIEEALPSIDVM

-721 MGSAPNDG
+721 RGSDPDDG
-729 SWNGL
+729 TWNGL

>member
-1 MINNKFFRPK
+1 MISNKFFRPK
-11 LENGV
+11 LESGV

-30 LIKQTSDSILLE
+30 LIKQTSDSIILE
-42 VEKQVGGNYATK
+42 VEQQVGGNYATK
-54 SDLEITASAI
+54 SDLEVTASAI

-82 GELQVTANNI
+82 GKLQ
-92 SASVEQLKQTVSG
+92 
-105 NTQNIGN
+105 
-112 LQVTANNITASV
+112 
-124 SELKQT
+124 
-130 VSANTQNIGKLEVTA
+130 VTA
-145 SAISASVDTYLENNP
+145 SAISASVDTYIENNP
-160 NPNLFTTNGWKN
+160 NPNLFPVNGWKN
-172 KKGEFVD
+172 KNGEFVE
-179 PTENLMYEYSGGTIT
+179 PTEKLMYEYSGGTIT
-194 SPKIYLD
+194 SPKVYLE

-208 QYNTTSKQFAINPSV
+208 QYNIKNKNFEIDPSV
-223 QVTSSATT
+223 MRIKSGAIA
-231 ETYEGATRNY
+231 ETYETAIRNY
-241 ITFHIETAGEYRF
+241 VVFRIDKKGEYRF
-254 IYGTDNLK
+254 IYGTDNTK

-271 IGDRPTAYEPQSIHY
+271 IGDKPTAYEPQSIHY

-297 SLKVKEEVD
+297 SLKVKEEVGE
-306 NIGEDGTINKFK
+306 IGEDGTINKFK
-318 ETGIDITNGLIEIN
+318 ETGIDITNGLVEIN

-369 EIGRLIEQSQNS
+369 EIGRLEEQSQDS

-388 FLVNYGESTIFTMG
+388 FLANYDDSTVFTMG
-402 EKYFAAKT
+402 EKYFAANSI
-410 FVKCGDLMTNR
+410 VKCGDVMTANR
-421 VCYCSCSYKDEKGNW
+421 VCYCSCSYKDDKGIW
-436 QPQIIPAPKQC
+436 QPQIIPSPKQC
-447 EIELIFVNKEDE
+447 KIELIFVNKESA
-459 GITYVAEQKQ
+459 GITYVAPQKQ
-469 TQFEEGAYYLESTK
+469 TLFSNGAYYLESTLL
-483 INQAIRIETAGTYYV
+483 NQTLTIETAGTYYI
-498 KVRITWPY
+498 KVRITWANSQ
-506 LLTTSPF
+506 TKSPF
-513 DTQTRFYVTTFL
+513 NTQTRFYVTTFL
-525 SSVSP
+525 SSISP
-530 SKAIIGGDGIY
+530 SKAIVGSDGIY

-551 YGKDGFGAAHQSYGY
+551 YGKDGFGAANQSYGY
-566 NTDKTS
+566 NTDKTT
-572 KTAYNMY
+572 KTPYTMY

-591 GNYDDEY
+591 GTYDNEY

-605 HIAYFKVNGS
+605 HIAYFKINDS
-615 WHSLWCNSQSYAN
+615 WSSKWCNSQSYAN

-695 DTNGNMSRSNEYTFS
+695 ETNGNMSRSNEYTFN

-716 IFVYT
+716 IYVYT
-721 MGSAPNDG
+721 RGSDPDDG
-729 SWNGL
+729 TWNGL

>member
-1 MINNKFFRPK
+1 MITNKFFRPK
-11 LENGV
+11 LESGV

-30 LIKQTSDSILLE
+30 LIKQTSDSIILE
-42 VEKQVGGNYATK
+42 VEQQVGGNYATK
-54 SDLEITASAI
+54 SDLEVTASAI

-82 GELQVTANNI
+82 GKLQ
-92 SASVEQLKQTVSG
+92 
-105 NTQNIGN
+105 
-112 LQVTANNITASV
+112 
-124 SELKQT
+124 
-130 VSANTQNIGKLEVTA
+130 VTA
-145 SAISASVDTYLENNP
+145 SAISASVDTYIENNP
-160 NPNLFTTNGWKN
+160 NPNLFPVNGWKN
-172 KKGEFVD
+172 KNGEFVE
-179 PTENLMYEYSGGTIT
+179 PTEKLMYEYSGGTIT
-194 SPKIYLD
+194 SPKVYLE

-208 QYNTTSKQFAINPSV
+208 QYNIKNKNFEIDPSV
-223 QVTSSATT
+223 MRIKSGAIA
-231 ETYEGATRNY
+231 ETYETAIRNY
-241 ITFHIETAGEYRF
+241 VVFRIDKKGEYRF
-254 IYGTDNLK
+254 IYGTDNTK

-271 IGDRPTAYEPQSIHY
+271 IGDKPTAYEPQSIHY

-297 SLKVKEEVD
+297 SLKVKEEVGE
-306 NIGEDGTINKFK
+306 IGEDGTINKFK
-318 ETGIDITNGLIEIN
+318 ETGIDITNGLVEIN

-369 EIGRLIEQSQNS
+369 EIGRLEEQSQDS

-388 FLVNYGESTIFTMG
+388 FLANYDDSTVFTMG
-402 EKYFAAKT
+402 EKYFAANSI
-410 FVKCGDLMTNR
+410 VKCGDVMTANR
-421 VCYCSCSYKDEKGNW
+421 VCYCSCSYKDDKGIW
-436 QPQIIPAPKQC
+436 QPQIIPSPKQC
-447 EIELIFVNKEDE
+447 KIELIFVNKESA
-459 GITYVAEQKQ
+459 GITYVAPQKQ
-469 TQFEEGAYYLESTK
+469 TLFSNGAYYLESTLL
-483 INQAIRIETAGTYYV
+483 NQTLTIETAGTYYI
-498 KVRITWPY
+498 KVRITWANSQ
-506 LLTTSPF
+506 TKSPF
-513 DTQTRFYVTTFL
+513 NTQTRFYVTTFL
-525 SSVSP
+525 SSISP
-530 SKAIIGGDGIY
+530 SKAIVGSDGIY

-551 YGKDGFGAAHQSYGY
+551 YGKDGFGAANQSYGY
-566 NTDKTS
+566 NTDKTT
-572 KTAYNMY
+572 KTPYTMY

-591 GNYDDEY
+591 GTYDNEY

-605 HIAYFKVNGS
+605 HIAYFKINDS
-615 WHSLWCNSQSYAN
+615 WSSKWCNSQSYAN

-695 DTNGNMSRSNEYTFS
+695 ETNGNMSRSNEYTFN

-716 IFVYT
+716 IYVYT
-721 MGSAPNDG
+721 RGSDPDDG
-729 SWNGL
+729 TWNGL

>member
-1 MINNKFFRPK
+1 MISNTFYRPK
-11 LENGV
+11 LESGV

-30 LIKQTSDSILLE
+30 LIKQTSDSIILE
-42 VEKQVGGNYATK
+42 VEQQVGGNFATK
-54 SDLEITASAI
+54 SDLEVTASAI
-64 TATVSEL
+64 TA
-71 EQTVSA
+71 
-77 NTQNI
+77 
-82 GELQVTANNI
+82 
-92 SASVEQLKQTVSG
+92 SVEELRETVSG
-105 NTQNIGN
+105 NTQNIGK
-112 LQVTANNITASV
+112 LQVTANS
-124 SELKQT
+124 
-130 VSANTQNIGKLEVTA
+130 
-145 SAISASVDTYLENNP
+145 ISATVDTYLENNS
-160 NPNLFTTNGWKN
+160 NPNLFPANGWKN
-172 KKGEFVD
+172 KNGEFID
-179 PTENLMYEYSGGTIT
+179 PTEKLMYEYSGGTIT
-194 SPKIYLD
+194 SPKIYLE

-208 QYNTTSKQFAINPSV
+208 QYNTKNKHFEIDPSV
-223 QVTSSATT
+223 MRIKSGAIA
-231 ETYEGATRNY
+231 ETYETAIRNY
-241 ITFHIETAGEYRF
+241 VVFRIDKKGEYRF
-254 IYGTDNLK
+254 IYGTDNTK

-271 IGDRPTAYEPQSIHY
+271 IGEKPTAYEPQSIHY
-286 SSLIQQTSQQI
+286 SSLIQQTAKQI

-318 ETGIDITNGLIEIN
+318 ETGIDITNGLVEIN
-332 ADNTVING
+332 ADNTVVNG

-369 EIGRLIEQSQNS
+369 EIGRLEEQSQDS

-388 FLVNYGESTIFTMG
+388 FLVNYDDSTIFTMG
-402 EKYFAAKT
+402 EKYFAANSI
-410 FVKCGDLMTNR
+410 VKCGDVMTANR
-421 VCYCSCSYKDEKGNW
+421 VCYCSCSYKDEKGIW
-436 QPQIIPAPKQC
+436 QPQIIPSPNQC
-447 EIELIFVNKEDE
+447 KIELIFVNKESA
-459 GITYVAEQKQ
+459 GITYVAPQKQ
-469 TQFEEGAYYLESTK
+469 TQFEDGAYYLESTLL
-483 INQAIRIETAGTYYV
+483 NQTLTIETAGTYYI
-498 KVRITWPY
+498 KVRITWANSQ
-506 LLTTSPF
+506 TKSPF
-513 DTQTRFYVTTFL
+513 NTQTRFYVTTFL

-530 SKAIIGGDGIY
+530 SKAIVGGDGIY

-566 NTDKTS
+566 NTDKTT
-572 KTAYNMY
+572 KTAYTMY

-591 GNYDDEY
+591 GTYDDEY

-605 HIAYFKVNGS
+605 HIAYFKTNGS
-615 WHSLWCNSQSYAN
+615 WSSKWCNSQSYAN

-671 HIITILNPT
+671 HIITILNPS

-695 DTNGNMSRSNEYTFS
+695 ETNGNMSRSNEYTFN

-721 MGSAPNDG
+721 MGSDPDDG

>member
-1 MINNKFFRPK
+1 MISNKFFRPK
-11 LENGV
+11 LESGV

-42 VEKQVGGNYATK
+42 VEQQVGGNYATK
-54 SDLEITASAI
+54 GELEVTASAI
-64 TATVSEL
+64 TAKVTELEETVSGNTQNIGELQITANNISASVSEL

-82 GELQVTANNI
+82 G
-92 SASVEQLKQTVSG
+92 
-105 NTQNIGN
+105 
-112 LQVTANNITASV
+112 
-124 SELKQT
+124 
-130 VSANTQNIGKLEVTA
+130 KLEVT
-145 SAISASVDTYLENNP
+145 SNSISAKVDTYIENNH
-160 NPNLFTTNGWKN
+160 NPNLFPANGWKN
-172 KKGEFVD
+172 KNGEFVE
-179 PTENLMYEYSGGTIT
+179 PTEKLMYEYSGGTIT
-194 SPKIYLD
+194 SPKIYLE

-208 QYNTTSKQFAINPSV
+208 QFNTKNKHFEIDPSV
-223 QVTSSATT
+223 MHIKSAAIA
-231 ETYEGATRNY
+231 ETYETAIRNY
-241 ITFHIETAGEYRF
+241 DVFRIDKKGEYKF
-254 IYGTDNLK
+254 IYGTDNTK

-271 IGDRPTAYEPQSIHY
+271 IGDKPTAYEPQSIHY
-286 SSLIQQTSQQI
+286 SSLIEQTSKQI
-297 SLKVKEEVD
+297 SLKVKEEVGE
-306 NIGEDGTINKFK
+306 IGEDGTINKFK
-318 ETGIDITNGLIEIN
+318 ETGIDITNGLVEIN

-369 EIGRLIEQSQNS
+369 EIGRLEEQSQDS

-388 FLVNYGESTIFTMG
+388 FLVNYDNSTVFTMG
-402 EKYFAAKT
+402 EKYFAANSI
-410 FVKCGDLMTNR
+410 VKCGDVMTANR
-421 VCYCSCSYKDEKGNW
+421 VCYCSCSYKDEKGIW
-436 QPQIIPAPKQC
+436 QPQIIPSPKQC
-447 EIELIFVNKEDE
+447 KIELIFVNKESA
-459 GITYVAEQKQ
+459 GITYVAPQKQ
-469 TQFEEGAYYLESTK
+469 TQFEDGAYYLEST
-483 INQAIRIETAGTYYV
+483 ILNQTLKIETAGTYYI
-498 KVRITWPY
+498 KVRITWANSQ
-506 LLTTSPF
+506 TKSPF
-513 DTQTRFYVTTFL
+513 NTQTRFYVTTFL

-530 SKAIIGGDGIY
+530 SKAIVGGDGIY

-566 NTDKTS
+566 NNDKTS

-591 GNYDDEY
+591 GTYDDEY

-605 HIAYFKVNGS
+605 HIAYFKTNGS
-615 WHSLWCNSQSYAN
+615 WSSKWCNSQSYAN

-695 DTNGNMSRSNEYTFS
+695 ETNGNMSRSNEYTFN
-710 SRSIKM
+710 SRSLKM

>member
-1 MINNKFFRPK
+1 MISNIFYRPK
-11 LENGV
+11 LESGV

-42 VEKQVGGNYATK
+42 VEQQVGGNFATK
-54 SDLEITASAI
+54 SDLEVTASAI
-64 TATVSEL
+64 TATVEEL
-71 EQTVSA
+71 RE
-77 NTQNI
+77 
-82 GELQVTANNI
+82 
-92 SASVEQLKQTVSG
+92 TVSG
-105 NTQNIGN
+105 NTQNIGK
-112 LQVTANNITASV
+112 LQ
-124 SELKQT
+124 
-130 VSANTQNIGKLEVTA
+130 VTA
-145 SAISASVDTYLENNP
+145 SAISASVDTYLENNA
-160 NPNLFTTNGWKN
+160 NPNLFPVNGWKN
-172 KKGEFVD
+172 KNGEFVE
-179 PTENLMYEYSGGTIT
+179 PTEKLMYEYSGGTIT
-194 SPKIYLD
+194 SPKVYLE

-208 QYNTTSKQFAINPSV
+208 QYNIKNKNFEIDPSV
-223 QVTSSATT
+223 MRIKSGAIA
-231 ETYEGATRNY
+231 ETYETAIRNY
-241 ITFHIETAGEYRF
+241 VVFRIDKKGEYRF
-254 IYGTDNLK
+254 IYGTDNTK

-271 IGDRPTAYEPQSIHY
+271 IGEKPTAYEPQSIHY

-297 SLKVKEEVD
+297 SLKVKEEVGE
-306 NIGEDGTINKFK
+306 IGEDGTINKFK
-318 ETGIDITNGLIEIN
+318 ETGIDITNGLVEIN

-369 EIGRLIEQSQNS
+369 EIGRLEEQSQDS

-388 FLVNYGESTIFTMG
+388 FLANYDDSTVFTMG
-402 EKYFAAKT
+402 EKYFAANSI
-410 FVKCGDLMTNR
+410 VKCGDVMTANR
-421 VCYCSCSYKDEKGNW
+421 VCYCSCSYKDDKGIW
-436 QPQIIPAPKQC
+436 QPQIIPSPNQC
-447 EIELIFVNKEDE
+447 KIELIFVNKESA
-459 GITYVAEQKQ
+459 GITYVAPQKQ
-469 TQFEEGAYYLESTK
+469 TLFSNGAYYLESTLL
-483 INQAIRIETAGTYYV
+483 NQTLTIETAGTYYI
-498 KVRITWPY
+498 KVRITWANSQ
-506 LLTTSPF
+506 TKSPF
-513 DTQTRFYVTTFL
+513 NTQTRFYVTTFL
-525 SSVSP
+525 SSISP
-530 SKAIIGGDGIY
+530 SKAIVGSDGIY

-591 GNYDDEY
+591 GTYDNEY

-615 WHSLWCNSQSYAN
+615 WSSKWCNSQSYAN

-680 GKSTIVRAGNGTRFV
+680 AKSTIVRAGNGTRFV
-695 DTNGNMSRSNEYTFS
+695 DTNGNMSRSNEYTFN

>member
-1 MINNKFFRPK
+1 MITNKFFRPK
-11 LENGV
+11 LESGV

-42 VEKQVGGNYATK
+42 VEQQVGGNFVTK
-54 SDLEITASAI
+54 GELEVTASAI
-64 TATVSEL
+64 TAEVSEL
-71 EQTVSA
+71 EETVSG

-92 SASVEQLKQTVSG
+92 SASV
-105 NTQNIGN
+105 
-112 LQVTANNITASV
+112 
-124 SELKQT
+124 SELKQS
-130 VSANTQNIGKLEVTA
+130 VSANTQNIGKLQVTA
-145 SAISASVDTYLENNP
+145 NSISATVDTYLENNS
-160 NPNLFTTNGWKN
+160 NPNLFPANGWKN
-172 KKGEFVD
+172 KNGEFVE
-179 PTENLMYEYSGGTIT
+179 PNEKLMYEYSGGTIT
-194 SPKIYLD
+194 SPKIYLE

-208 QYNTTSKQFAINPSV
+208 QYNIKNKNFEIDPSV
-223 QVTSSATT
+223 MRIKSGAIA
-231 ETYEGATRNY
+231 ETYETAIRNY
-241 ITFHIETAGEYRF
+241 VVFRIDKKGEYRF
-254 IYGTDNLK
+254 IYGTDNVK

-271 IGDRPTAYEPQSIHY
+271 IGDKPTAYEPQSIHY

-297 SLKVKEEVD
+297 SLKVKEEIGE
-306 NIGEDGTINKFK
+306 IGEDGTINKFK
-318 ETGIDITNGLIEIN
+318 ETGIDITNGLVEIN

-340 NLKLNAKNDSDA
+340 NIKLNAKDDADA
-352 LSLYDNDG
+352 LSLYDNNG
-360 YERTTVTSQ
+360 IERTTVTSQ
-369 EIGRLIEQSQNS
+369 QIGRLLEQSQNS
-381 IQKYDKY
+381 VQKYDKY
-388 FLVNYGESTIFTMG
+388 FFVNYGESTIFTMG

-410 FVKCGDLMTNR
+410 SVKCGDLMSNR
-421 VCYCSCSYKDEKGNW
+421 VCYCSCSYKDEKGEW
-436 QPQIIPAPKQC
+436 KPQTIPAPKEC
-447 EIELIFVNKEDE
+447 KIELIFVNKEDA
-459 GITYVAEQKQ
+459 GITYVAEQEQ
-469 TQFEEGAYYLESTK
+469 TLFSEGAYYLESTK

-498 KVRITWPY
+498 KVRITWPH
-506 LLTTSPF
+506 LQTTSPF
-513 DTQTRFYVTTFL
+513 DTQTRFYVTAFL
-525 SSVSP
+525 SSESP
-530 SKAIIGGDGIY
+530 SKAIVGSDGIY

-566 NTDKTS
+566 NSDKTS

-615 WHSLWCNSQSYAN
+615 WESIWCNSQSYAN

-680 GKSTIVRAGNGTRFV
+680 GKSTIVRAGKGTRFV
-695 DTNGNMSRSNEYTFS
+695 DTNGRMSGSNEYTFN

>member
-1 MINNKFFRPK
+1 MISNTFYRPK
-11 LENGV
+11 LESGV

-30 LIKQTSDSILLE
+30 LIKQTSDSIILE
-42 VEKQVGGNYATK
+42 VEQQVGGNYATK
-54 SDLEITASAI
+54 SDLEVTASAI
-64 TATVSEL
+64 TATVEEL
-71 EQTVSA
+71 RE
-77 NTQNI
+77 
-82 GELQVTANNI
+82 
-92 SASVEQLKQTVSG
+92 TVSG
-105 NTQNIGN
+105 NTQNIGK
-112 LQVTANNITASV
+112 LQ
-124 SELKQT
+124 
-130 VSANTQNIGKLEVTA
+130 VTA
-145 SAISASVDTYLENNP
+145 SAISASVDTYLENNA
-160 NPNLFTTNGWKN
+160 NPNLFPVNGWKN
-172 KKGEFVD
+172 KNGEFVE
-179 PTENLMYEYSGGTIT
+179 PTEKLMYEYSGGTIT
-194 SPKIYLD
+194 SPKVYLE

-208 QYNTTSKQFAINPSV
+208 QYNIKNKNFEIDPSV
-223 QVTSSATT
+223 MRIKSGAIA
-231 ETYEGATRNY
+231 ETYETAIRNY
-241 ITFHIETAGEYRF
+241 VVFRIDKKGEYRF
-254 IYGTDNLK
+254 IYGTDNTK

-271 IGDRPTAYEPQSIHY
+271 IGEKPTAYEPQSIHY

-297 SLKVKEEVD
+297 SLKVKEEVGE
-306 NIGEDGTINKFK
+306 IGEDGTINKFK
-318 ETGIDITNGLIEIN
+318 ETGIDITNGLVEIN
-332 ADNTVING
+332 ADNTVVNG

-369 EIGRLIEQSQNS
+369 EIGRLEEQSQDS

-388 FLVNYGESTIFTMG
+388 FLANYDDSTVFTMG
-402 EKYFAAKT
+402 EKYFAANSI
-410 FVKCGDLMTNR
+410 VKCGDVMTANR
-421 VCYCSCSYKDEKGNW
+421 VCYCSCSYKDDKGIW
-436 QPQIIPAPKQC
+436 QPQIIPSPNQC
-447 EIELIFVNKEDE
+447 KIELIFVNKESA
-459 GITYVAEQKQ
+459 GITYVAPQKQ
-469 TQFEEGAYYLESTK
+469 TLFSNGAYYLESTLL
-483 INQAIRIETAGTYYV
+483 NQTLKIETAGTYYI
-498 KVRITWPY
+498 KVRITWANSQ
-506 LLTTSPF
+506 TKSPF
-513 DTQTRFYVTTFL
+513 NTQTRFYVTTFL
-525 SSVSP
+525 SSISP
-530 SKAIIGGDGIY
+530 SKAIIGSDGIY

-551 YGKDGFGAAHQSYGY
+551 YGKDGFGAANQSYGY
-566 NTDKTS
+566 NSDKTS

-591 GNYDDEY
+591 GNYDNEY

-605 HIAYFKVNGS
+605 HIAYFKTNGS
-615 WHSLWCNSQSYAN
+615 WSSKWCNSQSYAN

-695 DTNGNMSRSNEYTFS
+695 DTNGNMSRSNEYTFN

-721 MGSAPNDG
+721 MGSDPDDG

>member
-1 MINNKFFRPK
+1 MITNTFYRPK
-11 LENGV
+11 LESGV

-42 VEKQVGGNYATK
+42 VEQQVGGNFATK
-54 SDLEITASAI
+54 SDLEVTASAI
-64 TATVSEL
+64 TATVEEL
-71 EQTVSA
+71 RE
-77 NTQNI
+77 
-82 GELQVTANNI
+82 
-92 SASVEQLKQTVSG
+92 TVSG
-105 NTQNIGN
+105 NTQNIGK
-112 LQVTANNITASV
+112 LQ
-124 SELKQT
+124 
-130 VSANTQNIGKLEVTA
+130 VTA
-145 SAISASVDTYLENNP
+145 SAISASVDTYIENNP
-160 NPNLFTTNGWKN
+160 NPNLFPANGWKN
-172 KKGEFVD
+172 KNGEFVE
-179 PTENLMYEYSGGTIT
+179 PTEKLMYEYSGGTIT
-194 SPKIYLD
+194 SPKIYLE

-208 QYNTTSKQFAINPSV
+208 QFNTKNKHFEIDPSV
-223 QVTSSATT
+223 MRIKSAAIA
-231 ETYEGATRNY
+231 ETYETAIRNY
-241 ITFHIETAGEYRF
+241 DVFRIDKKGEYRF
-254 IYGTDNLK
+254 IYGTDNTK

-271 IGDRPTAYEPQSIHY
+271 IGDKPTAYEPQSIHY

-297 SLKVKEEVD
+297 SLKVKEEVGE
-306 NIGEDGTINKFK
+306 IGEDGTINKFK
-318 ETGIDITNGLIEIN
+318 ETGIDITNGLVEIN
-332 ADNTVING
+332 ADNTIVNG

-369 EIGRLIEQSQNS
+369 EIGRLEEQSQDS

-388 FLVNYGESTIFTMG
+388 FLVNYDGSTVFTMG
-402 EKYFAAKT
+402 EKYFAANSI
-410 FVKCGDLMTNR
+410 VKCGDVMTANR
-421 VCYCSCSYKDEKGNW
+421 VCYCSCSYKDDKGIW
-436 QPQIIPAPKQC
+436 QPQIIPSPKQC
-447 EIELIFVNKEDE
+447 KIELIFVNKESA
-459 GITYVAEQKQ
+459 GITDVAPQKQ
-469 TQFEEGAYYLESTK
+469 TQFEDGAYYLESTLL
-483 INQAIRIETAGTYYV
+483 NQTLKIETAGTYYI
-498 KVRITWPY
+498 KVRITWANSQ
-506 LLTTSPF
+506 TKSPF
-513 DTQTRFYVTTFL
+513 NTQTRFYVTTFL

-530 SKAIIGGDGIY
+530 SKAIIGSDGIY

-566 NTDKTS
+566 NSDKTS

-591 GNYDDEY
+591 GTYDNEY

-605 HIAYFKVNGS
+605 HIAYFKTNGAWS
-615 WHSLWCNSQSYAN
+615 SKWCNSQSYAN

-695 DTNGNMSRSNEYTFS
+695 DTNGNMSRSNEYTFN

-721 MGSAPNDG
+721 RGSDPDDG

>member
-1 MINNKFFRPK
+1 MISNKFFRPK
-11 LENGV
+11 LESGV

-42 VEKQVGGNYATK
+42 VEQQVGGNYATK
-54 SDLEITASAI
+54 GELEVTASAI
-64 TATVSEL
+64 TAKVTELEETVSGNTQNIGELQITANNISASVSEL

-82 GELQVTANNI
+82 G
-92 SASVEQLKQTVSG
+92 
-105 NTQNIGN
+105 
-112 LQVTANNITASV
+112 
-124 SELKQT
+124 
-130 VSANTQNIGKLEVTA
+130 KLEVT
-145 SAISASVDTYLENNP
+145 SNSISAKVDTYIENNH
-160 NPNLFTTNGWKN
+160 NPNLFPANGWKN
-172 KKGEFVD
+172 KNGEFVE
-179 PTENLMYEYSGGTIT
+179 PTEKLMYEYSGGTIT
-194 SPKIYLD
+194 SPKIYLE

-208 QYNTTSKQFAINPSV
+208 QFNTKNKHFEIDPSV
-223 QVTSSATT
+223 MHIKSAAIA
-231 ETYEGATRNY
+231 ETYETAIRNY
-241 ITFHIETAGEYRF
+241 DVFRIDKKGEYKF
-254 IYGTDNLK
+254 IYGTDNTK

-271 IGDRPTAYEPQSIHY
+271 IGDKPTAYEPQSIHY
-286 SSLIQQTSQQI
+286 SSLIEQTSKQI
-297 SLKVKEEVD
+297 SLKVKEEVGE
-306 NIGEDGTINKFK
+306 IGEDGTINKFK
-318 ETGIDITNGLIEIN
+318 ETGIDITNGLVEIN

-369 EIGRLIEQSQNS
+369 EIGRLEEQSQDS

-388 FLVNYGESTIFTMG
+388 FLVNYDNSTVFTMG
-402 EKYFAAKT
+402 EKYFAANSI
-410 FVKCGDLMTNR
+410 VKCGDVMTANR
-421 VCYCSCSYKDEKGNW
+421 VCYCSCSYKDDKGIW
-436 QPQIIPAPKQC
+436 QPQIIPSPKQC
-447 EIELIFVNKEDE
+447 KIELIFVNKESA
-459 GITYVAEQKQ
+459 GITYVAPQKQ
-469 TQFEEGAYYLESTK
+469 TQFEDGAYYLEST
-483 INQAIRIETAGTYYV
+483 ILNQTLKIETAGTYYI
-498 KVRITWPY
+498 KVRITWANSQ
-506 LLTTSPF
+506 TKSPF
-513 DTQTRFYVTTFL
+513 NTQTRFYVTTFL

-530 SKAIIGGDGIY
+530 SKAIVGGDGIY

-566 NTDKTS
+566 NNDKTS

-591 GNYDDEY
+591 GTYDDEY

-605 HIAYFKVNGS
+605 HIAYFKTNGS
-615 WHSLWCNSQSYAN
+615 WSSKWCNSQSYAN

-695 DTNGNMSRSNEYTFS
+695 ETNGNMSRSNEYTFN
-710 SRSIKM
+710 SRSLKM

>member
-1 MINNKFFRPK
+1 MISNIFYRPK
-11 LENGV
+11 LESGV

-42 VEKQVGGNYATK
+42 VEQQVGGNYATK
-54 SDLEITASAI
+54 GELEVTASAI
-64 TATVSEL
+64 TAKVTEL
-71 EQTVSA
+71 E
-77 NTQNI
+77 
-82 GELQVTANNI
+82 E
-92 SASVEQLKQTVSG
+92 TVSG
-105 NTQNIGN
+105 NTQNIGE

-124 SELKQT
+124 SELKQS
-130 VSANTQNIGKLEVTA
+130 VSANTQNIGKLEVT
-145 SAISASVDTYLENNP
+145 SNSISAKVDTYIENNH
-160 NPNLFTTNGWKN
+160 NPNLFPANGWKN
-172 KKGEFVD
+172 KNGEFVE
-179 PTENLMYEYSGGTIT
+179 PTEKLMYEYYGGTIT
-194 SPKIYLD
+194 SPKIYLE

-208 QYNTTSKQFAINPSV
+208 QYNIKNKHFDIEPSV
-223 QVTSSATT
+223 MRIKSAAIA
-231 ETYEGATRNY
+231 ETYETAIRNY
-241 ITFHIETAGEYRF
+241 DVFRIDKKGEYRF
-254 IYGTDNLK
+254 VYGTDNVK

-271 IGDRPTAYEPQSIHY
+271 IGEKPTAYEPQSIHY
-286 SSLIQQTSQQI
+286 SSLIQQTSKQI
-297 SLKVKEEVD
+297 SLKVKEEIGNV
-306 NIGEDGTINKFK
+306 GEDGTINKFK
-318 ETGIDITNGLIEIN
+318 ETGIDITNGLVEIN
-332 ADNTVING
+332 ADNTVVNG

-369 EIGRLIEQSQNS
+369 EIGRLEEQSQDS

-388 FLVNYGESTIFTMG
+388 FLVNYDDSTVFTMG
-402 EKYFAAKT
+402 EKYFAANSI
-410 FVKCGDLMTNR
+410 VKCGDVMTANR
-421 VCYCSCSYKDEKGNW
+421 VCYCSCSYKDDKGIW
-436 QPQIIPAPKQC
+436 QPQIIPSPNKC
-447 EIELIFVNKEDE
+447 KIELIFVNKESA
-459 GITYVAEQKQ
+459 GITYVAPQKQ
-469 TQFEEGAYYLESTK
+469 TLFSNGAYYLESTLL
-483 INQAIRIETAGTYYV
+483 NQTLKIETAGTYYI
-498 KVRITWPY
+498 KVRITWANSQ
-506 LLTTSPF
+506 TKSPF
-513 DTQTRFYVTTFL
+513 NTQTRFYVTTFL

-615 WHSLWCNSQSYAN
+615 WESHWCNSQSYAN

-671 HIITILNPT
+671 HIITILNPS

-695 DTNGNMSRSNEYTFS
+695 ETNGNMSRSNEYTFN

>member
-1 MINNKFFRPK
+1 MISNIFYRPK
-11 LENGV
+11 LESGV

-42 VEKQVGGNYATK
+42 VEQQVGGNFATK
-54 SDLEITASAI
+54 SDLEVTASAI
-64 TATVSEL
+64 TATVEEL
-71 EQTVSA
+71 RE
-77 NTQNI
+77 
-82 GELQVTANNI
+82 
-92 SASVEQLKQTVSG
+92 TVSG
-105 NTQNIGN
+105 NTQNIGK
-112 LQVTANNITASV
+112 LQ
-124 SELKQT
+124 
-130 VSANTQNIGKLEVTA
+130 VTA
-145 SAISASVDTYLENNP
+145 SAISASVDTYLENNA
-160 NPNLFTTNGWKN
+160 NPNLFPANGWKN
-172 KKGEFVD
+172 KNGEFVD
-179 PTENLMYEYSGGTIT
+179 PTEKLMYEYSGGTIT
-194 SPKIYLD
+194 SPKIYLE

-208 QYNTTSKQFAINPSV
+208 QYNIKNKNFEIDPSV
-223 QVTSSATT
+223 MRIKSGAIA
-231 ETYEGATRNY
+231 ETYETAIRNY
-241 ITFHIETAGEYRF
+241 VVFRIDKKGEYRF
-254 IYGTDNLK
+254 IYGTDNTK

-271 IGDRPTAYEPQSIHY
+271 IGDKPTAYEPQSIHY

-297 SLKVKEEVD
+297 SLKVKEEVGE
-306 NIGEDGTINKFK
+306 IGEDGTINKFK
-318 ETGIDITNGLIEIN
+318 ETGIDITNGLVEIN

-369 EIGRLIEQSQNS
+369 EIGRLEEQSQDS

-388 FLVNYGESTIFTMG
+388 FLVNYDGSTVFTMG
-402 EKYFAAKT
+402 EKYFAANSI
-410 FVKCGDLMTNR
+410 VKCGDVMTANR
-421 VCYCSCSYKDEKGNW
+421 VCYCSCSYKDDKGIW
-436 QPQIIPAPKQC
+436 QPQIIPSPNQC
-447 EIELIFVNKEDE
+447 KIELIFVNKESA
-459 GITYVAEQKQ
+459 GITYVAPQKQ
-469 TQFEEGAYYLESTK
+469 TLFSNGAYYLESTLL
-483 INQAIRIETAGTYYV
+483 NQTLTIETAGTYYI
-498 KVRITWPY
+498 KVRITWANSQ
-506 LLTTSPF
+506 TKSPF
-513 DTQTRFYVTTFL
+513 NTQTRFYVTTFL

-530 SKAIIGGDGIY
+530 SKAIVGGDGIY

-615 WHSLWCNSQSYAN
+615 WSSKWCNSQSYAN

-636 GTYIEEALPSTDVM
+636 GTYIEEVLPSTDVM
-650 MLSRFNDNEKYFGI
+650 ILSRFNDNEKYFGI

-671 HIITILNPT
+671 HIITILNPS

-695 DTNGNMSRSNEYTFS
+695 ETNGNMSRSNEYTFS
-710 SRSIKM
+710 SRSLKM

-721 MGSAPNDG
+721 RGSDPDDG

>member
-1 MINNKFFRPK
+1 MITNKFFRPK
-11 LENGV
+11 LESGV

-30 LIKQTSDSILLE
+30 LIKQTSDSIILE
-42 VEKQVGGNYATK
+42 VEQQVGGNFVTK
-54 SDLEITASAI
+54 GEFEVTASAI
-64 TATVSEL
+64 TAKVSEL
-71 EQTVSA
+71 EETVSG

-92 SASVEQLKQTVSG
+92 S
-105 NTQNIGN
+105 
-112 LQVTANNITASV
+112 ASV

-194 SPKIYLD
+194 SPKIYLE

-208 QYNTTSKQFAINPSV
+208 QYNTTSKQFTIDPSINV
-223 QVTSSATT
+223 QSSATT

-241 ITFHIETAGEYRF
+241 ITFNIETAGEYRF

-297 SLKVKEEVD
+297 SLKVKEEVG

-318 ETGIDITNGLIEIN
+318 ETGIDITNGLVEIN

-340 NLKLNAKNDSDA
+340 NIKLNAKDDADA
-352 LSLYDNDG
+352 LTMYDDDG
-360 YERTTVTSQ
+360 IERTTVTSQ
-369 EIGRLIEQSQNS
+369 QIGRLEEQSQDS
-381 IQKYDKY
+381 IQKYDKV
-388 FLVNYGESTIFTMG
+388 FLVNYDESTVFTMG
-402 EKYFAAKT
+402 EKYFAAKSI
-410 FVKCGDLMTNR
+410 VKCGDFMTLNR
-421 VCYCSCSYKDEKGNW
+421 VCYCSCSYKDEKGIW
-436 QPQIIPAPKQC
+436 QPQIIPSPKNC
-447 EIELIFVNKEDE
+447 KIELIFVNKESA
-459 GITYVAEQKQ
+459 GITYVAPQKQ
-469 TQFEEGAYYLESTK
+469 TLFSDGAYYLESTLV
-483 INQAIRIETAGTYYV
+483 NQTLTIETAGTYYI
-498 KVRITWPY
+498 KVRITWSNAQ
-506 LLTTSPF
+506 TKSPF
-513 DTQTRFYVTTFL
+513 NTQTRFYVTTFL
-525 SSVSP
+525 TSTSP
-530 SKAIIGGDGIY
+530 SKAIVASDGVY
-541 MTNGANDFIY
+541 MTNGANHFIY
-551 YGKDGFGAAHQSYGY
+551 YGKDGFAAAHRSYAY
-566 NTDKTS
+566 NSDKTS

-591 GNYDDEY
+591 GDYDNEY
-598 IVGEGPS
+598 VVGEGPS
-605 HIAYFKVNGS
+605 HIAYFKTNGS
-615 WHSLWCNSQSYAN
+615 WASKWCNSQSYAN

-636 GTYIEEALPSTDVM
+636 GTYIEEALPSNDVI

-664 GKGEFNG
+664 GKTEFNG

-680 GKSTIVRAGNGTRFV
+680 GKSTIVRAGTGTRFV
-695 DTNGNMSRSNEYTFS
+695 ETNGNMSRSNEYTFN

-721 MGSAPNDG
+721 MGSSSNDG

>member
-1 MINNKFFRPK
+1 MISNKFFRPK
-11 LENGV
+11 LESGV

-42 VEKQVGGNYATK
+42 VEQQVGGNYATK
-54 SDLEITASAI
+54 GELEVTASAI
-64 TATVSEL
+64 TAKVTEL
-71 EQTVSA
+71 E
-77 NTQNI
+77 
-82 GELQVTANNI
+82 
-92 SASVEQLKQTVSG
+92 QTVSG
-105 NTQNIGN
+105 NTQNIGE
-112 LQVTANNITASV
+112 LQITANNISASV
-124 SELKQT
+124 SELEQT

-145 SAISASVDTYLENNP
+145 SAISASVDTYLENNA
-160 NPNLFTTNGWKN
+160 NPNLFPVNGWKN
-172 KKGEFVD
+172 KNGEFVE
-179 PTENLMYEYSGGTIT
+179 PTEKLMYEYSGGTIT
-194 SPKIYLD
+194 SPKIYLE

-208 QYNTTSKQFAINPSV
+208 QYNIKNKHFEIDPSV
-223 QVTSSATT
+223 MGIKSGAIA
-231 ETYEGATRNY
+231 ETYETAIRNY
-241 ITFHIETAGEYRF
+241 DVFRIDKKGEYRF
-254 IYGTDNLK
+254 IYGTDNTK

-271 IGDRPTAYEPQSIHY
+271 IGEKPTAYEPQSIHY

-297 SLKVKEEVD
+297 SLKVKEEVGE
-306 NIGEDGTINKFK
+306 IGEDGTINKFK
-318 ETGIDITNGLIEIN
+318 ETGIDITNGLVEIN
-332 ADNTVING
+332 ADNTVVNG

-369 EIGRLIEQSQNS
+369 EIGRLEEQSQDS

-388 FLVNYGESTIFTMG
+388 FLVNYDGSTVFTMG
-402 EKYFAAKT
+402 EKYFAANSI
-410 FVKCGDLMTNR
+410 VKCGDVMTANR
-421 VCYCSCSYKDEKGNW
+421 VCYCSCSYKDEKGIW
-436 QPQIIPAPKQC
+436 QPQIIPSPNQC
-447 EIELIFVNKEDE
+447 KIELIFVNKESA
-459 GITYVAEQKQ
+459 GITYVAPQKQ
-469 TQFEEGAYYLESTK
+469 TLFSNGAYYLESTLL
-483 INQAIRIETAGTYYV
+483 NQTLKIETAGTYYI
-498 KVRITWPY
+498 KVRITWANSQ
-506 LLTTSPF
+506 TKSPF
-513 DTQTRFYVTTFL
+513 NTQTRFYVTTFL
-525 SSVSP
+525 SSISP
-530 SKAIIGGDGIY
+530 SKAIIGSDGIY

-591 GNYDDEY
+591 GTYDNEY

-605 HIAYFKVNGS
+605 HIAYFKTNGS
-615 WHSLWCNSQSYAN
+615 WSSKWCNSQSYAN

-664 GKGEFNG
+664 GKVEFNG

-695 DTNGNMSRSNEYTFS
+695 ETNGNMSRSNEYTFN
-710 SRSIKM
+710 SRSLKM

-721 MGSAPNDG
+721 RGSDPDDG
-729 SWNGL
+729 TWNGL

>member
-1 MINNKFFRPK
+1 MINNIFYRPK
-11 LENGV
+11 LESGV

-42 VEKQVGGNYATK
+42 VEQQVGGNFATK
-54 SDLEITASAI
+54 SDLEVTASAI
-64 TATVSEL
+64 TA
-71 EQTVSA
+71 
-77 NTQNI
+77 
-82 GELQVTANNI
+82 
-92 SASVEQLKQTVSG
+92 SVEELRETVSG
-105 NTQNIGN
+105 NTQNIGK
-112 LQVTANNITASV
+112 LQVTANS
-124 SELKQT
+124 
-130 VSANTQNIGKLEVTA
+130 
-145 SAISASVDTYLENNP
+145 ISATVDTYIENNN
-160 NPNLFTTNGWKN
+160 NPNLFPANGWKN
-172 KKGEFVD
+172 KNGEFID
-179 PTENLMYEYSGGTIT
+179 PTEKLMYEYSGGTIT
-194 SPKIYLD
+194 SPKVYLE

-208 QYNTTSKQFAINPSV
+208 QYNIKNKNFEIDPSV
-223 QVTSSATT
+223 MRIKSGAIA
-231 ETYEGATRNY
+231 ETYETAIRNY
-241 ITFHIETAGEYRF
+241 VVFRIDKKGEYRF
-254 IYGTDNLK
+254 IYGTDNTK

-271 IGDRPTAYEPQSIHY
+271 IGDKPTAYEPQSIHY

-297 SLKVKEEVD
+297 SLKVKEEVGE
-306 NIGEDGTINKFK
+306 IGEDGTINKFK
-318 ETGIDITNGLIEIN
+318 ETGIDITNGLVEIN
-332 ADNTVING
+332 ADNTVVNG

-369 EIGRLIEQSQNS
+369 EIGRLEEQSQDS

-388 FLVNYGESTIFTMG
+388 FLVNYDNPTVFTMG
-402 EKYFAAKT
+402 EKYFAANSI
-410 FVKCGDLMTNR
+410 VKCGDVMTANR
-421 VCYCSCSYKDEKGNW
+421 VCYCSCSYKDDKGIW
-436 QPQIIPAPKQC
+436 QPQIIPSPKQC
-447 EIELIFVNKEDE
+447 KIELIFVNKESA
-459 GITYVAEQKQ
+459 GITYVAPQKQ
-469 TQFEEGAYYLESTK
+469 TQFEDGAYYLESTLL
-483 INQAIRIETAGTYYV
+483 NQTLTIETAGTYYI
-498 KVRITWPY
+498 KVRITWANSQ
-506 LLTTSPF
+506 TKSPF
-513 DTQTRFYVTTFL
+513 NTQTRFYITTFL

-530 SKAIIGGDGIY
+530 SKAIVGSDGIY

-591 GNYDDEY
+591 GTYDDEY

-615 WHSLWCNSQSYAN
+615 WSSKWCNSQSYAN

-671 HIITILNPT
+671 HIITILNPS

-695 DTNGNMSRSNEYTFS
+695 ETNGNMSRSNEYTFN

-721 MGSAPNDG
+721 RGSDPDDG

>member
-1 MINNKFFRPK
+1 MITNTFYRPK
-11 LENGV
+11 LESGV

-30 LIKQTSDSILLE
+30 LIKQTSDSILLK
-42 VEKQVGGNYATK
+42 VEQQVGGNYATK
-54 SDLEITASAI
+54 GELEVTASAI
-64 TATVSEL
+64 TATVEEL
-71 EQTVSA
+71 EETVSG

-92 SASVEQLKQTVSG
+92 SASVSELKQTVSG
-105 NTQNIGN
+105 NTQNIGK
-112 LQVTANNITASV
+112 LQ
-124 SELKQT
+124 
-130 VSANTQNIGKLEVTA
+130 VTA
-145 SAISASVDTYLENNP
+145 SAISASVDTYIENNP
-160 NPNLFTTNGWKN
+160 NPNLFPTNGWKN
-172 KKGEFVD
+172 KNGEFVD
-179 PTENLMYEYSGGTIT
+179 PTENLMYRYSGGTIT
-194 SPKIYLD
+194 SPKIYLEK
-201 AGTYCAS
+201 GTYCAS
-208 QYNTTSKQFAINPSV
+208 QYNDTSKQFAISPSV

-231 ETYEGATRNY
+231 ETYEWATRNY
-241 ITFHIETAGEYRF
+241 ITFHIEIAGEYRF
-254 IYGTDNLK
+254 IYGTDNTK
-262 STFYRPKLE
+262 SIFYRPKLE
-271 IGDRPTAYEPQSIHY
+271 IGDHPTAYEPQQIHY
-286 SSLIQQTSQQI
+286 SSLIEQTSKQI
-297 SLKVKEEVD
+297 SLKIKEEV
-306 NIGEDGTINKFK
+306 GEDGTINKFK
-318 ETGIDITNGLIEIN
+318 ETGIDITNGLVEIN

-369 EIGRLIEQSQNS
+369 QIGRLLEQSQNS
-381 IQKYDKY
+381 VQKYEKY
-388 FLVNYGESTIFTMG
+388 FLLNYGESTIFTMG

-421 VCYCSCSYKDEKGNW
+421 VCYCVCSYKDDKGEW
-436 QPQIIPAPKQC
+436 QPQKIPAPKQC
-447 EIELIFVNKEDE
+447 KIELIFVNKEDE

-551 YGKDGFGAAHQSYGY
+551 YGKDGFAAAHQSYGY
-566 NTDKTS
+566 NSGKTS

-591 GNYDDEY
+591 GNYDNEY
-598 IVGEGPS
+598 VVGEGPS

-615 WHSLWCNSQSYAN
+615 WQSLWCNSQSYAN

-650 MLSRFNDNEKYFGI
+650 ILSRFNDNEKYFGI

-695 DTNGNMSRSNEYTFS
+695 DTNGNMSRSNEYTFN
-710 SRSIKM
+710 SRSLKM

-721 MGSAPNDG
+721 RGSDPDDG

>member
-1 MINNKFFRPK
+1 MITNTFYRPK
-11 LENGV
+11 LESGV

-30 LIKQTSDSILLE
+30 LIKQTSDSILLK
-42 VEKQVGGNYATK
+42 VEQQVGGNYATK
-54 SDLEITASAI
+54 GELEVTASAI
-64 TATVSEL
+64 TAKVTEL
-71 EQTVSA
+71 E
-77 NTQNI
+77 
-82 GELQVTANNI
+82 E
-92 SASVEQLKQTVSG
+92 TVSG
-105 NTQNIGN
+105 NTQNIGE

-130 VSANTQNIGKLEVTA
+130 VSANTQNIGKLEVT
-145 SAISASVDTYLENNP
+145 SNSISAKVDTYIENNH
-160 NPNLFTTNGWKN
+160 NPNLFPANGWKN
-172 KKGEFVD
+172 KNGEFVE
-179 PTENLMYEYSGGTIT
+179 PTEKLMYEYSGGTIT
-194 SPKIYLD
+194 SPKIYLE

-208 QYNTTSKQFAINPSV
+208 QYNIKNKNFEIDPSV
-223 QVTSSATT
+223 MRIKSGAIA
-231 ETYEGATRNY
+231 ETYETAIRNY
-241 ITFHIETAGEYRF
+241 VVFRIDKKGEYRF
-254 IYGTDNLK
+254 IYGTDNTK

-271 IGDRPTAYEPQSIHY
+271 IGEKPTAYEPQSIHY
-286 SSLIQQTSQQI
+286 SSLIQQTSKQI
-297 SLKVKEEVD
+297 SLKVKEEVG

-369 EIGRLIEQSQNS
+369 EIGRLEEQSQDS

-388 FLVNYGESTIFTMG
+388 FFVNYDGSTVFTMG
-402 EKYFAAKT
+402 EKYFAANSI
-410 FVKCGDLMTNR
+410 VKCGDVMTANR
-421 VCYCSCSYKDEKGNW
+421 VCYCSCSYKDDKGIW
-436 QPQIIPAPKQC
+436 QPQIIPSPKQC
-447 EIELIFVNKEDE
+447 KIELIFVNKESA
-459 GITYVAEQKQ
+459 GITYVAPQKQ
-469 TQFEEGAYYLESTK
+469 TQFEDGAYYLESTLL
-483 INQAIRIETAGTYYV
+483 NQTLTIETAGTYYI
-498 KVRITWPY
+498 KVRITWANSQ
-506 LLTTSPF
+506 TKSPF
-513 DTQTRFYVTTFL
+513 NTQTRFYVTTFL
-525 SSVSP
+525 SSISP
-530 SKAIIGGDGIY
+530 SKAIVGGDGIY

-566 NTDKTS
+566 NTDKTK
-572 KTAYNMY
+572 KTAYTMY

-605 HIAYFKVNGS
+605 HIAYFKVNDS
-615 WHSLWCNSQSYAN
+615 WSSKWCNSQSYAN

-695 DTNGNMSRSNEYTFS
+695 ETNGNMSRSNEYTFN

>member
-1 MINNKFFRPK
+1 M
-11 LENGV
+11 
-16 KATKWSPCSVYTSS
+16 
-30 LIKQTSDSILLE
+30 LE
-42 VEKQVGGNYATK
+42 VEQQVGGNFATK
-54 SDLEITASAI
+54 SDLEVTASAI
-64 TATVSEL
+64 TATVEEL
-71 EQTVSA
+71 RE
-77 NTQNI
+77 
-82 GELQVTANNI
+82 
-92 SASVEQLKQTVSG
+92 TVSG
-105 NTQNIGN
+105 NTQNIGK
-112 LQVTANNITASV
+112 LQ
-124 SELKQT
+124 
-130 VSANTQNIGKLEVTA
+130 VTA
-145 SAISASVDTYLENNP
+145 SAISASVDTYIENNP

-194 SPKIYLD
+194 SPKIYLE

-208 QYNTTSKQFAINPSV
+208 QYNTTSKQFAIDPSV
-223 QVTSSATT
+223 QLTSSATT
-231 ETYEGATRNY
+231 ETYEGAIRNY

-286 SSLIQQTSQQI
+286 SSLIEQTSQQI
-297 SLKVKEEVD
+297 SLKVKEEVG

-318 ETGIDITNGLIEIN
+318 ETGIDITNGLVEIN

-340 NLKLNAKNDSDA
+340 NIKLNAIDDADA
-352 LSLYDNDG
+352 LTMYDDNCI
-360 YERTTVTSQ
+360 ERTTVTSQ
-369 EIGRLIEQSQNS
+369 EIGRLEEQSQDS

-388 FLVNYGESTIFTMG
+388 FLVNYDGSTVFTMG
-402 EKYFAAKT
+402 EKYFAANSI
-410 FVKCGDLMTNR
+410 VKCGDVMTANR
-421 VCYCSCSYKDEKGNW
+421 VCYCSCSYKDEKGIW
-436 QPQIIPAPKQC
+436 QPQIIPSPNQC
-447 EIELIFVNKEDE
+447 KIELIFVNKESA
-459 GITYVAEQKQ
+459 GITYVAPQKQ
-469 TQFEEGAYYLESTK
+469 TLFQDGAYYLEST
-483 INQAIRIETAGTYYV
+483 IVNQTLKIETAGTYYI
-498 KVRITWPY
+498 KVRITWANSQ
-506 LLTTSPF
+506 TKSPF
-513 DTQTRFYVTTFL
+513 NTQTRFYVTTFL

-530 SKAIIGGDGIY
+530 SKAIIGSDGIY

-551 YGKDGFGAAHQSYGY
+551 YGKRDGFAAAHQSYGY
-566 NTDKTS
+566 NSDKTS

-591 GNYDDEY
+591 GNYDNEY

-615 WHSLWCNSQSYAN
+615 WESIWCNSQSYAN

-636 GTYIEEALPSTDVM
+636 GTYIEEALPSIDVM

-680 GKSTIVRAGNGTRFV
+680 GKSTIVRAGTGTRFV

>member
-1 MINNKFFRPK
+1 MISNTIYRPK
-11 LENGV
+11 LESGV

-42 VEKQVGGNYATK
+42 VEQQVGGNFATK
-54 SDLEITASAI
+54 SDLEVTASAI
-64 TATVSEL
+64 TATVEEL
-71 EQTVSA
+71 RE
-77 NTQNI
+77 
-82 GELQVTANNI
+82 
-92 SASVEQLKQTVSG
+92 TVSG
-105 NTQNIGN
+105 NTQNIGK
-112 LQVTANNITASV
+112 LQ
-124 SELKQT
+124 
-130 VSANTQNIGKLEVTA
+130 VTA
-145 SAISASVDTYLENNP
+145 SAISASVDTYLENNA
-160 NPNLFTTNGWKN
+160 NPNLFPVNGWKN
-172 KKGEFVD
+172 KNGEFVD
-179 PTENLMYEYSGGTIT
+179 PTEKLMYEYSGGTIT
-194 SPKIYLD
+194 SPKIYLE

-208 QYNTTSKQFAINPSV
+208 QFNTKNKHFDIDPSV
-223 QVTSSATT
+223 MRIKSAAIA
-231 ETYEGATRNY
+231 ETYETAIRNY
-241 ITFHIETAGEYRF
+241 DVFRIDKKGEYRF
-254 IYGTDNLK
+254 IYGTDNTK

-271 IGDRPTAYEPQSIHY
+271 IGDKPTAYEPQSIHY

-297 SLKVKEEVD
+297 SLKVKEEVGE
-306 NIGEDGTINKFK
+306 IGEDGTINKFK
-318 ETGIDITNGLIEIN
+318 ETGIDITNGQVEIN

-340 NLKLNAKNDSDA
+340 NLKLNAQDDADA
-352 LSLYDNDG
+352 LTMYDDDG
-360 YERTTVTSQ
+360 IERTTVTSQ
-369 EIGRLIEQSQNS
+369 QIGRLEEQSQDS

-388 FLVNYGESTIFTMG
+388 FLVNYDGSTVFTMG
-402 EKYFAAKT
+402 EKYFAANSI
-410 FVKCGDLMTNR
+410 VKCGDVMTANR
-421 VCYCSCSYKDEKGNW
+421 VCYCSCSYKDEKGIW
-436 QPQIIPAPKQC
+436 QPQIIPSPKQC
-447 EIELIFVNKEDE
+447 KIELIFVNKESA
-459 GITYVAEQKQ
+459 GITYVAPQKQ
-469 TQFEEGAYYLESTK
+469 TLFSNGAYYLESTLL
-483 INQAIRIETAGTYYV
+483 NQTLKIETAGTYYI
-498 KVRITWPY
+498 KVRITWANSQ
-506 LLTTSPF
+506 TKSPF
-513 DTQTRFYVTTFL
+513 NTQTRFYVTTFL
-525 SSVSP
+525 SSISP
-530 SKAIIGGDGIY
+530 SKAIVGSDGIY

-566 NTDKTS
+566 NSDKTT

-579 SSVGAMSSDSVQ
+579 SSVGAMSSDAVQ
-591 GNYDDEY
+591 GVYDNEY

-615 WHSLWCNSQSYAN
+615 WSSKWCNSQSYAN

-671 HIITILNPT
+671 HIITILNPS